1 MNVTVE
7 KLDGQMAKLT
17 VEIDAEV
24 FEKAIDTVYK
34 KQRSRISVPGFRK
47 GKAPRKLI
55 EQMYGKEV
63 FYEDAADEVIKTE
76 YPKAYDECEEEIV
89 SQPDIDIINAKSGEN
104 FVFTATVALRPEVK
118 LGKYEGVSV
127 TKQDTKV
134 TEKDIEEEI
143 KFNLKRD
150 ARTLDITDR
159 PVQADDTANIDYLG
173 KKDGVPFEGGKGEGY
188 NLKIGSN
195 TFIPGFE
202 DQVIGHSI
210 GEEFDINVT
219 FPEEYH
225 SKDLAGADAIF
236 TVKINSIKA
245 EEIPELN
252 DEYVSDSTEFETVAE
267 YKEDIKKKLED
278 RKAKAAARAKEEE
291 AIEKVVA
298 DSEIEIPEAMLDTQ
312 VNSMVNEYA
321 RGMMNQGISMEQY
334 FSMTGMNINML
345 MEQMRPDAE
354 KQIRTSLVL
363 EEIVKKE
370 GITASDEDVDK
381 RIEEMGAM
389 YGISL
394 EDLKKSMTENDTK
407 NLKKEI
413 EVQKA
418 AELVGEKAKE
428 KAKSSKKKEDKEEGK
443 EEE

>member
-143 KFNLKRD
+143 KLNLKRD

-370 GITASDEDVDK
+370 GITASDEDIDK

-389 YGISL
+389 YGISP